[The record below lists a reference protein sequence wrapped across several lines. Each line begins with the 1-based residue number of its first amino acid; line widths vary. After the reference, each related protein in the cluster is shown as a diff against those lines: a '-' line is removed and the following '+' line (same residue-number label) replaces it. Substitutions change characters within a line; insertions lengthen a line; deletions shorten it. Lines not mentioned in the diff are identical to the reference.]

1 MSYSVYLPFVGSGSS
16 HAQGLVPDPGSTA
29 GTTKFLREDGTF
41 AVPSF
46 TQTGENQTQI
56 DAASGVSLKTSI
68 KSVSA
73 NYTATANDGTILVD
87 CSGGS
92 VTVTLPSAATFY
104 DSTNAATK
112 TLNVKRIDATTANT
126 LTITAATG
134 QTIDG
139 ALTTTIP
146 LNSGESTKG
155 ARAFQA
161 GSGTAFYIV

>member
-1 MSYSVYLPFVGSGSS
+1 MSFNTYNPFGASGTT
-16 HAQGLVPDPGSTA
+16 HAEGLVPDPGSTA

-41 AVPSF
+41 AVPTF

-56 DAASGVSLKTSI
+56 DGASGVAIKTPI

-92 VTVTLPSAATFY
+92 VTITLPSAAALY

-112 TLNVKRIDATTANT
+112 TLNVKRIDTTTANT
-126 LTITAATG
+126 LTITATTG

-139 ALTTTIP
+139 SLTTTIP

-155 ARAFQA
+155 ARSLQA